1 VFLKVKDKIS
11 SLRLGNCPKL
21 EAIYC
26 GPFEILEKI
35 GPVAYIIAFSTS
47 MRVHNVFHVS
57 LLKKY
62 VSGPNHI
69 IDWTVNQVEHEGDF
83 WMELVRILD
92 WKVKM
97 LRNKSMGMVKFE
109 WTCYVGRIL
118 KIIHGNMKK
127 TRGKNTCKFSK
138 GDYPLSINSTH
149 IPEFYFS
156 NKK

>member
-35 GPVAYIIAFSTS
+35 GPVAYIITFPTS

-62 VSGPNHI
+62 VPDPNHI

-97 LRNKSMGMVKFE
+97 LRNKSIGMVKFE
-109 WTCYVGRIL
+109 WTCYGPEDYTWEHEENTWEEYLQIFENFEEN
-118 KIIHGNMKK
+118 KI
-127 TRGKNTCKFSK
+127 
-138 GDYPLSINSTH
+138 
-149 IPEFYFS
+149 
-156 NKK
+156 